1 MATTFRADIVAG
13 IMSVLNAYCAAHPD
27 QLVRAYRSKP
37 LNVAAGD
44 LPAAYVDLRNEV
56 ITHSEGVRV
65 RVMSPTVV
73 VVDRA
78 IDNLETGDRMDPLID
93 GLVDAFTATP
103 QLSATTI
110 WDRMDI
116 RDIPVEIGEYEYAG
130 VRMTISD
137 ITIREGRD

>member
-1 MATTFRADIVAG
+1 V
-13 IMSVLNAYCAAHPD
+13 
-27 QLVRAYRSKP
+27 
-37 LNVAAGD
+37 
-44 LPAAYVDLRNEV
+44 
-56 ITHSEGVRV
+56 
-65 RVMSPTVV
+65 
-73 VVDRA
+73 
-78 IDNLETGDRMDPLID
+78 
-93 GLVDAFTATP
+93 P